1 MSELTPGQAL
11 LVFGLLARH
20 GEGPQAALMPT
31 VKKADRDALVKARL
45 IRAGKVGRGVYLWVE
60 DAGWAWAGAHLGVA
74 LPPSQLALQQMLA
87 RLGEHLERTGT
98 PLAEF
103 IGSKPIEAAAPVT
116 EKAKP
121 ARARKAAT
129 KTPDARGAILAAYS
143 EITGGR
149 HGRSVR
155 FAELRALLPK
165 VDRAAFDA
173 TLTAMHLEGGAARL
187 MRIEDSHA
195 LTEAD
200 RQAALP
206 FKGDVFHALWIE
218 A

>member
-11 LVFGLLARH
+11 LLFGLLARH
-20 GEGPQAALMPT
+20 GEGPQAALMPA

-45 IRAGKVGRGVYLWVE
+45 IRTGKVGRGVYLWVE
-60 DAGWAWAGAHLGVA
+60 DAGWAWAGTHLGVA

-87 RLGEHLERTGT
+87 RLGEHLERTGA

-103 IGSKPIEAAAPVT
+103 IGSKPAEVAAPVA

-121 ARARKAAT
+121 ARTRKAPAQD
-129 KTPDARGAILAAYS
+129 PRGAILAAYS

-149 HGRSVR
+149 RGCSVR
-155 FAELRALLPK
+155 FAELRARLAK

-173 TLTAMHLEGGAARL
+173 ALTAMHLEGGAARL